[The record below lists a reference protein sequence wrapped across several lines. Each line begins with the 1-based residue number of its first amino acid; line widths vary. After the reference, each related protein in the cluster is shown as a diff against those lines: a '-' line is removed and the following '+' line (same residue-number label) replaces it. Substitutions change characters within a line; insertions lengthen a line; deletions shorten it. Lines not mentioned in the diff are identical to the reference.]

1 MNLIN
6 RNKTNSQK
14 NKIIGNI
21 FVYLLII
28 FSIIYFIIIPTTK
41 DIKEI
46 RDVIISQKIEKERV
60 LNREKNIS
68 NLSIKIKKIEPMIEK
83 LDNVFIDES
92 KRREFISTLEN
103 IAQKSNVT
111 NTSISPQN
119 NKETTGIYET
129 IPLTISATGKFDD
142 IMKYLKELEK
152 INYYINIQ
160 SFDITTTNNYIQNQ
174 KNSIMPDLNKSLD
187 PDLTIKINADTYWEN

>member
-41 DIKEI
+41 DIKKI